1 MWAGTV
7 FAKGEEENLQIKIG
21 IVATYSRAESK
32 STYFSPI
39 FLMKISF
46 SEKKT
51 PTYALHDFAWGW
63 PGGGDHVHG
72 QSLGYA
78 GVQLLN
84 IQFPSSAVKYSNR
97 YLSDIFFLRNSLG
110 Q

>member
-1 MWAGTV
+1 M

-46 SEKKT
+46 SKRKHQRMLCMI
-51 PTYALHDFAWGW
+51 LHGDGLEEGTTSMGRAWAMLE
-63 PGGGDHVHG
+63 
-72 QSLGYA
+72 S
-78 GVQLLN
+78 N
-84 IQFPSSAVKYSNR
+84 CSIFSSQVW
-97 YLSDIFFLRNSLG
+97 